1 MITYNEGN
9 WHYLTI
15 KSISRLFRGVTSSNN
30 GDFYCLNCLHSN
42 RTENA
47 LKNNERLC
55 NNYDYCKT
63 LMPTKSKNIVKR
75 NSGEK
80 TLKGANA
87 IYFDLETLQIKQQSA
102 QNNPIQSYTEIK
114 TIHEVCGYS
123 LALERTYDKSTHK
136 YYRGKDCLEQFCN
149 KLQTLAKKIISTEK
163 IEMIPLTNKQK
174 VNHEYCEC
182 CHICR
187 KKFCIDENNKK
198 YLEYRKVRDHD
209 LDTGKFRSAAHSICN
224 LRYSTTREIPVISHN
239 GTNYDY
245 HFIIKELAKKFNKQ
259 DFNCSDENMEKHI
272 TFKVPIKK

>member
-1 MITYNEGN
+1 MITDNEGN

-15 KSISRLFRGVTSSNN
+15 TSISRLFRGVASNNN
-30 GDFYCLNCLHSN
+30 GDFCCLNCLHSY

-47 LKNNERLC
+47 LKNHERLW

-63 LMPTKSKNIVKR
+63 LMPTKGKNIVKH

-80 TLKGANA
+80 TLKVANA

-114 TIHEVCGYS
+114 TINEVCGYS

-136 YYRGKDCLEQFCN
+136 YYRAKDCMEQFCN
-149 KLQTLAKKIISTEK
+149 DLQTLAIKIINTEK
-163 IEMIPLTNKQK
+163 IEIIPLTNKQK
-174 VNHEYCEC
+174 EHYESRKC

-198 YLEYRKVRDHD
+198 YLEHGKVRGHDHY
-209 LDTGKFRSAAHSICN
+209 TGKFRGTAHSICN
-224 LRYSTTREIPVISHN
+224 LRYSATREISLISHN

-245 HFIIKELAKKFNKQ
+245 HFTIKELAKKFNTQ
-259 DFNCSDENMEKHI
+259 DFNCSDQNMEKYI

>member
-1 MITYNEGN
+1 
-9 WHYLTI
+9 
-15 KSISRLFRGVTSSNN
+15 
-30 GDFYCLNCLHSN
+30 
-42 RTENA
+42 
-47 LKNNERLC
+47 
-55 NNYDYCKT
+55 
-63 LMPTKSKNIVKR
+63 MPTKSKNIVKR

-87 IYFDLETLQIKQQSA
+87 IYFDLEKLQIKQQSA

-123 LALERTYDKSTHK
+123 LALERTCDKSTHK
-136 YYRGKDCLEQFCN
+136 YYRGKDCMEQFCN
-149 KLQTLAKKIISTEK
+149 NLQTLAIKIINTEK

-174 VNHEYCEC
+174 EHYESREC

-245 HFIIKELAKKFNKQ
+245 HFIIKELAKKFNTQ
-259 DFNCSDENMEKHI
+259 DFNCLGENMEKHI